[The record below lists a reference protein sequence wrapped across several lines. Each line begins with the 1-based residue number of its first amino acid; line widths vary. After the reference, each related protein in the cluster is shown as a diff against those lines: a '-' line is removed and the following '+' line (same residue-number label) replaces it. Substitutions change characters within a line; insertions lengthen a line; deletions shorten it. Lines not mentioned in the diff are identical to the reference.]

1 MDKKK
6 TPVSKLDGEFMA
18 EESPG
23 TAGKSPDSSVPMSPI
38 VKAPA
43 PVNSPLSVAKASTA
57 VAPMTN
63 SNAGINK
70 IAGSKVL
77 AVSPAGGNSSQFEA
91 NAIATRLFED
101 VKDAAIRN
109 VLARS
114 NSSHQIPVMASV
126 AADGSA
132 NGSTKGGPGSL
143 VLDVEEPST
152 PRMVHVAGN
161 EELSDVGDDSV
172 VQPGKKKKTLAKSR
186 MKKNRGKK
194 ESNQENNSSQGPV
207 AAAVAVATASTS
219 ATSKRPRRQAKKVN
233 RLSVSWNDTIYSE
246 KSNKALYDGDS
257 DDNEGGSDD
266 DDDAFAE
273 YEQMCKAQ
281 KDKKKQPSPS
291 PSLGK
296 EKSRPRG
303 SLKKGIKSAS
313 AKEKSSTKDKSR
325 KAANKE
331 PMDTDESSPGSM
343 WSAEQVQA
351 LRKAYHAVEPTS
363 FCFWEDVATG
373 LDNGKTGEQCRDKWF
388 SLVQTPRL
396 RAKKKG
402 GSNSS
407 GRGQGSGGKTPSV
420 VRGDVDDLFQSTPYR
435 RVNVNIEDDGNESRN
450 SCDESEGLIG
460 DDDVMLP
467 CDFGSPISHSPS
479 KMVNQAADADEDDD
493 LNGGHDISPIHF
505 RTGYKGYI
513 KGLAKIRRR
522 NGGKLRGGANAAL
535 TPAIKDKS
543 GRNVSAKIGAGD
555 VQMNGVLTPGGTVQ
569 VRAPTDSDLEDLVIR
584 PGEEYSDDE
593 ESIAKENAELEM

>member
-1 MDKKK
+1 
-6 TPVSKLDGEFMA
+6 
-18 EESPG
+18 
-23 TAGKSPDSSVPMSPI
+23 
-38 VKAPA
+38 
-43 PVNSPLSVAKASTA
+43 
-57 VAPMTN
+57 
-63 SNAGINK
+63 
-70 IAGSKVL
+70 
-77 AVSPAGGNSSQFEA
+77 
-91 NAIATRLFED
+91 
-101 VKDAAIRN
+101 
-109 VLARS
+109 
-114 NSSHQIPVMASV
+114 
-126 AADGSA
+126 
-132 NGSTKGGPGSL
+132 
-143 VLDVEEPST
+143 
-152 PRMVHVAGN
+152 
-161 EELSDVGDDSV
+161 
-172 VQPGKKKKTLAKSR
+172 
-186 MKKNRGKK
+186 
-194 ESNQENNSSQGPV
+194 
-207 AAAVAVATASTS
+207 
-219 ATSKRPRRQAKKVN
+219 
-233 RLSVSWNDTIYSE
+233 
-246 KSNKALYDGDS
+246 
-257 DDNEGGSDD
+257 
-266 DDDAFAE
+266 
-273 YEQMCKAQ
+273 MCKAQ

-522 NGGKLRGGANAAL
+522 NGGKLRGGANTAL